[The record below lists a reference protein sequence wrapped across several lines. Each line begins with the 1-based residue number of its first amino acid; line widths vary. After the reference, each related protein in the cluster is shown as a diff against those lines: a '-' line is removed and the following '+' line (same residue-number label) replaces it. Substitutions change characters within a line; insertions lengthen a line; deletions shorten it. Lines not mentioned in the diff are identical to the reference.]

1 MSKTNNLTD
10 FLTDIADAVRY
21 ATNTSDEINPQEF
34 SDRIRGLKLSSSL
47 LNVTSE
53 NTLSGDSLNVANSKK
68 KLLAIAIEQTI
79 INGET
84 VYKIIQQK
92 NETDNT
98 FLDTLFYTEE
108 GDASGYYYILNGVD
122 NYLSKVSL

>member
-21 ATNTSDEINPQEF
+21 ATDTSDEINPQEF
-34 SDRIRGLKLSSSL
+34 SDRIRGLKLSSSI